1 LFTIF
6 EKENFEMDDIPSPK
20 RQKLE
25 TKDSKNTEPTSENNE
40 KVATEPN
47 SSRQDEQFIKL
58 SYLEEYKQV
67 MLDDA
72 VSYGIK

>member
-1 LFTIF
+1 MFTIF

-40 KVATEPN
+40 QVAIEPN
-47 SSRQDEQFIKL
+47 SSPQDEQFIKL